1 MVSGIWIMYNLLNI
15 SDHKDDGTEA
25 VVKMAHLLSA
35 YEEANS
41 KNKKSSAQINQQPSS
56 RVTLA

>member
-1 MVSGIWIMYNLLNI
+1 MYNLLNI